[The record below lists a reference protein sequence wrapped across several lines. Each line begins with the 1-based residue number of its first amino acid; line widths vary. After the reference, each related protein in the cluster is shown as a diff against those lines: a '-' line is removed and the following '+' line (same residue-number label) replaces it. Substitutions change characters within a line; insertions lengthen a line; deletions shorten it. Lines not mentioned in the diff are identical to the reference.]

1 LKGTLFHRQIHRK
14 ENMKKL
20 LSLAAACAV
29 ILSGTVYAGQADTT
43 ARDKKVLV
51 AYYSK
56 TGNTERVAK
65 DLAAALYADI
75 EKLVDQ
81 KNRKGFWAWFGS
93 GRDAMKKRK
102 TELGPLQKDPANY
115 DLVIVGTPV
124 WAWHMTP
131 AVRTYLAMEKG
142 KLKRTAYFVT
152 SGNTPAEKI
161 VPFCEEVTGKK
172 AATYAGFTAKELKDD
187 KIYREK
193 LSKFVEELNKTGTQ
207 K

>member
-1 LKGTLFHRQIHRK
+1 MNKIL
-14 ENMKKL
+14 M
-20 LSLAAACAV
+20 LAAAGAVLCACAAC
-29 ILSGTVYAGQADTT
+29 AGQADTT
-43 ARDKKVLV
+43 AREKKVLV
-51 AYYSK
+51 VYYSK

-65 DLAAALYADI
+65 DVASALHADI
-75 EKLVDQ
+75 EKLVDR

-93 GRDAMKKRK
+93 GRDAMKKIK
-102 TELGPLQKDPANY
+102 TELEPLQKDPQNY
-115 DLVIVGTPV
+115 DLVIAGTPV
-124 WAWHMTP
+124 WAWNITP
-131 AVRTYLAMEKG
+131 AIRKYLDMNKD
-142 KLKRTAYFVT
+142 KLKQTAYFVT

-161 VPFCEEVTGKK
+161 VPLCEEVTGKK